1 MALPVAPPGFQGD
14 LTDPNTGHRLF
25 RLQQPWESVLAS
37 RGLRPVATAPPEP
50 VVTTAVVPATLDE
63 EIPSQALRWVWTA
76 HGYYP
81 MS

>member
-14 LTDPNTGHRLF
+14 LTDPNTGQRLF

-37 RGLRPVATAPPEP
+37 RPLLAPTPVMA
-50 VVTTAVVPATLDE
+50 AVVPATLDE

-81 MS
+81 MA